1 MTEWGL
7 LSARLDGRDAIAP
20 APMDGFT
27 AVAESSPQFVIS
39 NELETPISSPRTN

>member
-20 APMDGFT
+20 APKDGFT
-27 AVAESSPQFVIS
+27 AVAESSPQFVIR
-39 NELETPISSPRTN
+39 NEPEATFSAPRTN